1 MTNKMLLPFILVIFL
16 SLLLAACGGGGETAA
31 GPGDAARGKTLY
43 EQTIVGPNAAPGCIT
58 CHSMEAGVVLVGP
71 SHQGIA
77 TVAETAVSGKSAEDY
92 LKESITTPD
101 AHLTS
106 GFQAGVMYQNYAKDL
121 SAQEI
126 NDLVAYLLT
135 LK

>member
-1 MTNKMLLPFILVIFL
+1 MSKKLLLPVVLVVFL

-31 GPGDAARGKTLY
+31 GPGDAARGKALY
-43 EQTIVGPNAAPGCIT
+43 EKTVIGPNAAPGCIT

-71 SHQGIA
+71 SHKGIA
-77 TVAETAVSGKSAEDY
+77 TVAETAVSGKTAEEY
-92 LKESITTPD
+92 MKESITTPD
-101 AHLTS
+101 AHLTE
-106 GFQAGVMYQNYAKDL
+106 GFQAGVMYPTYAKEL
-121 SAQEI
+121 TEQEI